1 MKSLAMVLTAFG
13 RELEA
18 REIAIPPLAE
28 GEILVR
34 ITAAGVCG
42 SDVHMYKGN
51 DPRTPLPITLGHEGV
66 GEIVET
72 KGKRFS
78 VEGEEL
84 KAGDAILWNRGVSCG
99 HCYFCAVAGTPAL
112 CPKRWVYGITKPC
125 TERPYLN
132 GCYAGYIIL
141 SADTD
146 IFKLPPGADPAVVVP
161 ASCSGATAAHCFDY
175 IRPRIG
181 DSVLVQ
187 GPGPVGIFAAYFAA
201 LHGAKT
207 VIMIGGTE
215 RRLAMAREFGV
226 THTLNRNT
234 TTAGERREIILQLTH
249 GRGVDYAIEA
259 VGTPA
264 AVKEGIALVRTGG
277 AYLSVGF
284 GDPNGRVELD
294 CYADLGRK
302 NLTLQGVW
310 VSATRHTGIA
320 LQGVL
325 KNPSLFAKLVDRRL
339 PLTEANLAL
348 ELMARKETVKTVL
361 LPAAGEKG

>member
-72 KGKRFS
+72 KGKRF
-78 VEGEEL
+78 
-84 KAGDAILWNRGVSCG
+84 
-99 HCYFCAVAGTPAL
+99 
-112 CPKRWVYGITKPC
+112 
-125 TERPYLN
+125 
-132 GCYAGYIIL
+132 
-141 SADTD
+141 
-146 IFKLPPGADPAVVVP
+146 
-161 ASCSGATAAHCFDY
+161 
-175 IRPRIG
+175 
-181 DSVLVQ
+181 
-187 GPGPVGIFAAYFAA
+187 
-201 LHGAKT
+201 
-207 VIMIGGTE
+207 
-215 RRLAMAREFGV
+215 

-264 AVKEGIALVRTGG
+264 AVKEDRPGPTG

-284 GDPNGRVELD
+284 GDPNGGGTGLLCRSWPE
-294 CYADLGRK
+294 
-302 NLTLQGVW
+302 NLTCRVW

-348 ELMARKETVKTVL
+348 S
-361 LPAAGEKG
+361 

>member
-72 KGKRFS
+72 KGKRF
-78 VEGEEL
+78 
-84 KAGDAILWNRGVSCG
+84 
-99 HCYFCAVAGTPAL
+99 
-112 CPKRWVYGITKPC
+112 
-125 TERPYLN
+125 
-132 GCYAGYIIL
+132 
-141 SADTD
+141 
-146 IFKLPPGADPAVVVP
+146 
-161 ASCSGATAAHCFDY
+161 
-175 IRPRIG
+175 
-181 DSVLVQ
+181 
-187 GPGPVGIFAAYFAA
+187 
-201 LHGAKT
+201 
-207 VIMIGGTE
+207 
-215 RRLAMAREFGV
+215 